1 MVDREHPD
9 PSTPSD
15 VAAAPRVLRSGES
28 AEPLPGEGRAPIWP
42 KLAKVIGYSVLSIVL
57 AVGVAVVG
65 DNEPESIGS
74 ALIGVLF
81 VVMVVGSSGVNGF
94 WNPKN

>member
-1 MVDREHPD
+1 MSEPQPTEPEKR
-9 PSTPSD
+9 
-15 VAAAPRVLRSGES
+15 ALRSGES

-42 KLAKVIGYSVLSIVL
+42 KVSKVIGYSLLSLVLG
-57 AVGVAVVG
+57 VGVAVVG
-65 DNEPESIGS
+65 DNKPESIGS
-74 ALIGVLF
+74 ALIGILF